1 MQNQQYKLKNLKLI
15 YLQERYKYIS
25 NIINSLSNHI
35 YFLENNYFIDAHKK
49 NLLTSILYD
58 INKNLNI
65 SNNNY
70 LKKTLKETANI
81 DNELN
86 ILLDKFNNIN
96 YNCFNYFEP
105 LLNLIDKNN
114 IPFYEEESKI
124 HQIILENGYTNII
137 DTFKLIINNDY
148 KQYFSEETNKIL
160 DEVNNIFIPISINF
174 FNVELNNL
182 SNNNYYWKNP
192 KKYKSNDILE
202 LTREIWINC
211 SKLKLS
217 KYNFIKIEGI
227 FINDPLCSCYKT
239 CQINYL
245 NLYNKKK
252 NIENTCTLD
261 STFIKR
267 FMKFDYIG
275 NLYCLNTDDYN
286 LYLNN
291 SYSFYNQLVK
301 TPFINI
307 MKSYIT
313 NNTTKVQKLYN
324 IIFLLLLGDDDNAD
338 VASLFLGI
346 IKEKKVNANNVYNLI
361 LNKLPFFLQ
370 LKLKKANNN
379 ISNELDKIK
388 SLSIED
394 VDYKKQLIANKFI
407 QPNIKTLTL
416 EKIDE
421 MKNQNNEFFKQ
432 KTFVEH
438 ILKYPWTNS
447 SKNLNNT
454 NNIDNIE
461 QRTAYIENIKTN
473 LNNYTYGH
481 EEAKNILLQTIA
493 SWISNPDAGGRPLGF
508 VGPPGVGKTLLAK
521 SISKALDIPFAEIT
535 LGGQNDGELL
545 HGHGYTYSGSQPGL
559 IIKKMVEM
567 GQERCILYFDELDK
581 TASKHGVVNEI
592 TSILIHLTDP
602 NMNKSFQD
610 RFFQGV
616 DFPLDKVI
624 MIFSYNDPDKV
635 DPILLD
641 RITQI
646 KVKPY
651 TIQEK
656 IIIVKD
662 YVIPELQK
670 AIGINQPF
678 TNLDNNMIEYIIDNY
693 TNEAGIRN
701 IKRKIEKIFL
711 TLNLEILLNKID
723 CEKYI
728 LTIEEI
734 NRMLLKPQIDITK
747 IHDKPMVGIINGL
760 YATTNGDGGIIPIQ
774 VFNNFTSHEFE
785 IKLTGSQGDVMK
797 ESVQC
802 SLTCAL
808 EYINRNIDK
817 YNINNFDKFKNGFHV
832 HCPSTST
839 PKDGPSAGCAFTTCF
854 ISRILNKPIRNDI
867 AMTGEIE
874 LTGRITKIGGLN
886 YKLTGAKKAG
896 VKLVFIC
903 KENKEDLDEIIKKEP
918 KLIDD
923 NFKVQIVEY
932 IDDIIDLVLV

>member
-1 MQNQQYKLKNLKLI
+1 MENQQYKLKNLKLI
-15 YLQERYKYIS
+15 YLQERYKYITK
-25 NIINSLSNHI
+25 ILNSLSNHI
-35 YFLENNYFIDAHKK
+35 YFLENIFLIDSHKK
-49 NLLTSILYD
+49 NLLISILYD

-70 LKKTLKETANI
+70 LKNTLNHTSNI
-81 DNELN
+81 DTELN
-86 ILLDKFNNIN
+86 VLLEQFNNIN
-96 YNCFNYFEP
+96 NNSFNFFEP
-105 LLNLIDKNN
+105 LLNLFDKNN
-114 IPFYEEESKI
+114 KPFYEEEAKI
-124 HQIILENGYTNII
+124 NEIIIENGYTNIHDIFKFII
-137 DTFKLIINNDY
+137 DDDYNKFFSEDINN
-148 KQYFSEETNKIL
+148 IL
-160 DEVNNIFIPISINF
+160 KEVNNIFIPLSINF
-174 FNVELNNL
+174 FNVELKNVPNTD
-182 SNNNYYWKNP
+182 YYWKTP

-202 LTREIWINC
+202 VSRELWINC
-211 SKLKLS
+211 SKLKLLN
-217 KYNFIKIEGI
+217 YNFIKIEGI
-227 FINDPLCSCYKT
+227 FINDPLSSCYKT
-239 CQINYL
+239 CQTNYL
-245 NLYNKKK
+245 SLYNKKK
-252 NIENTCTLD
+252 SIENNNKNID
-261 STFIKR
+261 ITFIKR

-275 NLYCLNTDDYN
+275 NMYSLSTDEYIT
-286 LYLNN
+286 YLNN
-291 SYSFYNQLVK
+291 SYSFYNQLIK
-301 TPFINI
+301 TSFINI
-307 MKSYIT
+307 MKTYIT
-313 NNTTKVQKLYN
+313 NNSTKVHKLYN

-361 LNKLPFFLQ
+361 LNQLPFFLQ

-379 ISNELDKIK
+379 ITNELDKIK

-394 VDYKKQLIANKFI
+394 IDYKKQLISNKFI
-407 QPNIKTLTL
+407 QPNIKALTL

-432 KTFVEH
+432 KTFVDH
-438 ILKYPWTNS
+438 ILKYPWSSSS
-447 SKNLNNT
+447 SKNLSVSSNSV
-454 NNIDNIE
+454 E
-461 QRTAYIENIKTN
+461 YIENIKNN
-473 LNNYTYGH
+473 LNTYTYGH
-481 EEAKNILLQTIA
+481 DEAKNILLQTIA
-493 SWISNPDAGGRPLGF
+493 SWITNPNGGGRPLGF

-521 SISKALDIPFAEIT
+521 SISKALNIPFAEIT

-734 NRMLLKPQIDITK
+734 NRILLKPQIDITK
-747 IHDKPMVGIINGL
+747 IHDKPSVGIINGL

-808 EYINRNIDK
+808 EYINRNISK

-932 IDDIIDLVLV
+932 IDDIIDLVLI